1 MFMRTFHRWILTALT
16 ITVVALPGTSAWAR
30 DDVVAPPE
38 AMLIPTAEQEARVYL
53 ATMKTKERLLAD
65 YRKLLEVY
73 YELKLKS
80 DNPRVFENGA
90 YYAGGT
96 LPPTTEKP
104 SEFASVHYAEFKAQ
118 LDRDP
123 RLKGNL
129 YVKKMQAYGTGQAND
144 VFQRLGGYS
153 MESFESLD
161 RAVYMKLYREVANP
175 IQSVAMLEANETYA
189 QVSKKMGYANNGRA
203 VSPERMREWL
213 QAVDEKERELT
224 PALLEL
230 DKKKTRKL
238 AEPTKLKAA
247 SCASAYGKL

>member
-1 MFMRTFHRWILTALT
+1 MLT
-16 ITVVALPGTSAWAR
+16 IAGLALPAHSARAS
-30 DDVVAPPE
+30 DDVVGRPDAVLMPTPE
-38 AMLIPTAEQEARVYL
+38 QQARVYL
-53 ATMKTKERLLAD
+53 ATMKSKERMLAD
-65 YRKLLEVY
+65 YKKLLEVY

-80 DNPRVFENGA
+80 DNPRVFENGS

-96 LPPTTEKP
+96 QPPTTEKP
-104 SEFASVHYAEFKAQ
+104 TEFASVHYDEFKAQ

-144 VFQRLGGYS
+144 VFQRLGGYA
-153 MESFESLD
+153 MEPFESLD
-161 RAVYMKLYREVANP
+161 REVYMSLYRDVANP

-189 QVSKKMGYANNGRA
+189 KVSKKMGYTNNGRA

-213 QAVDEKERELT
+213 QAVEEKERELT

-230 DKKKTRKL
+230 
-238 AEPTKLKAA
+238 ETKNFGKRPSTAA
-247 SCASAYGKL
+247 SKASVACASAYGKL